1 MLKSTLYKGVMMDEK
16 SKIIEKTKKHIQEIR
31 KNSPDLLDK
40 ETRIALGKVI
50 IDLKIAKKNDNEILK
65 KLFKF

>member
-1 MLKSTLYKGVMMDEK
+1 MDEK
-16 SKIIEKTKKHIQEIR
+16 NKIIEKTKKHIQEIR

-50 IDLKIAKKNDNEILK
+50 VGLKVAKKHDNEILK

>member
-1 MLKSTLYKGVMMDEK
+1 MDDK
-16 SKIIEKTKKHIQEIR
+16 TKLIEKTKKHIQKIR

-50 IDLKIAKKNDNEILK
+50 VELKIAKKHDNTILK
-65 KLFKF
+65 KLFTL

>member
-1 MLKSTLYKGVMMDEK
+1 MDEK
-16 SKIIEKTKKHIQEIR
+16 NKIIEKTKKHIQEIR

-50 IDLKIAKKNDNEILK
+50 IELKVAKKHDNEILK

>member
-1 MLKSTLYKGVMMDEK
+1 MDEK
-16 SKIIEKTKKHIQEIR
+16 TKIIEKTRKHIQEIR
-31 KNSPDLLDK
+31 KNSPSLSDK

-50 IDLKIAKKNDNEILK
+50 FDIKIAKKSDNEILK

>member
-1 MLKSTLYKGVMMDEK
+1 MDEK
-16 SKIIEKTKKHIQEIR
+16 TKIIEKTKKHIQEIR

-50 IDLKIAKKNDNEILK
+50 IELKLAKKHDNEILK

>member
-1 MLKSTLYKGVMMDEK
+1 MNEK
-16 SKIIEKTKKHIQEIR
+16 DQIIEKTKKHIQEIR

-50 IDLKIAKKNDNEILK
+50 IELKVAKKHDNEILK

>member
-1 MLKSTLYKGVMMDEK
+1 MDEK
-16 SKIIEKTKKHIQEIR
+16 DQIIEKTKKHIQEIR

-50 IDLKIAKKNDNEILK
+50 VELKVAKKHDNQILK

>member
-1 MLKSTLYKGVMMDEK
+1 MDEK
-16 SKIIEKTKKHIQEIR
+16 NKIIEKTKKHIQEIR
-31 KNSPDLLDK
+31 KNSPDLSDK

-50 IDLKIAKKNDNEILK
+50 MELKVAKEHDNEILK

>member
-1 MLKSTLYKGVMMDEK
+1 MDEK
-16 SKIIEKTKKHIQEIR
+16 DQIIKKTRKHIQKIR

-50 IDLKIAKKNDNEILK
+50 IDLKIAKKHDNEILK

>member
-1 MLKSTLYKGVMMDEK
+1 MDEK
-16 SKIIEKTKKHIQEIR
+16 NQIIEKTKKHIQQIR

-50 IDLKIAKKNDNEILK
+50 MELKVAKKHDSEILK
-65 KLFKF
+65 KLFKL

>member
-1 MLKSTLYKGVMMDEK
+1 MDDK
-16 SKIIEKTKKHIQEIR
+16 TKLIEKTKKHIQKIR

-50 IDLKIAKKNDNEILK
+50 VELKIAKKHDNTILK
-65 KLFKF
+65 KLFTF